1 MLRIDPSGSQGELG
15 IKLVHPLD
23 SRVETSKS
31 PPGRVVHGV
40 ARFDFPGVAGNGKL
54 VVLGDA
60 RSA

>member
-1 MLRIDPSGSQGELG
+1 MEAKGELG
-15 IKLVHPLD
+15 IELVHPLD